1 MSVRS
6 VAFLTLDWTKLTPP
20 LVPNGCAW
28 YRCVLPAE
36 ELKKHGW
43 FVGVGIPAWTKEDTF
58 GLLMEP
64 TKAVAGWDVLV
75 LKLVMLQAVADS
87 MALAQANGQKVVVDI
102 DDFHEGLSAS
112 NHAYKATHPATNP
125 LSNREHYFR
134 IIDQADALITATPFL
149 HDYYLAQGKR
159 VFLVR
164 NGIDLDRWKPRKDH
178 AGRMPTIGWVGA
190 TPWRSNDLEEM
201 RPFLNDFLTDHH
213 LSFHHAGHIQGAP
226 TAADAL
232 GLTIKSTREPMRS
245 IYDYPRMF
253 RNIDIGIV
261 PLSDVPFNHAKSAI
275 KGLEYAAAGIPFIA
289 SPSPE
294 YIHLESLG
302 IGRVARTPT
311 EWIEA
316 LEALM
321 DPKQRA
327 LEKQRNLHGGYKH
340 HAMAGRGAEWHNAL
354 EGVVSTSVV

>member
-6 VAFLTLDWTKLTPP
+6 VAFLTLDWAKLEPP
-20 LVPNGCAW
+20 LIPNGCAW
-28 YRCVLPAE
+28 YRCVLPAH

-43 FVGVGIPAWTKEDTF
+43 FVGVGIPAWTNEDTL

-64 TKAVAGWDVLV
+64 TKAVAGWDVIV

-87 MALAQANGQKVVVDI
+87 MAVAKANGQKIVVDI

-112 NHAYKATHPATNP
+112 NHAYKATDPATNP

-149 HDYYLAQGKR
+149 HDYYEAQGKR

-164 NGIDLDRWKPRKDH
+164 NGIDLDRWTPRKDH
-178 AGRMPTIGWVGA
+178 AGHMPTIGWVGA
-190 TPWRSNDLEEM
+190 TPWRSNDLEQM
-201 RPFLNDFLTDHH
+201 RPFLNDFMSQHH
-213 LSFHHAGHIQGAP
+213 LKFHHAGHINGAP
-226 TAADAL
+226 RAADKM
-232 GLTIKSTREPMRS
+232 GLTVKATREPMKL
-245 IYDYPRMF
+245 IHDYPRMF

-261 PLSDVPFNHAKSAI
+261 PLSDVPFNAAKSGI
-275 KGLEYAAAGIPFIA
+275 KGIEYSAAGIPFIA

-311 EWIEA
+311 EWESA
-316 LEALM
+316 LTTLL
-321 DPKQRA
+321 DPKMRA
-327 LEKQRNLHGGYKH
+327 LEVERNLAGIRKH
-340 HAMAGRGAEWHNAL
+340 QTMASRGMEWHEVLSEIQAR
-354 EGVVSTSVV
+354 

>member
-6 VAFLTLDWTKLTPP
+6 VAFLTLDWSKLDPP
-20 LVPNGCAW
+20 LIPNGCAW
-28 YRCVLPAE
+28 YRCVLPAH
-36 ELKKHGW
+36 ELKKRGW
-43 FVGVGIPAWTKEDTF
+43 FVGVGLPAWTKEDTL

-64 TKAVAGWDVLV
+64 TKAVAGWDVIV

-87 MALAQANGQKVVVDI
+87 MAVARANGQKIVVDI

-112 NHAYKATHPATNP
+112 NHAYKATDPATNP

-149 HDYYLAQGKR
+149 RDYYQAQGKR

-190 TPWRSNDLEEM
+190 TPWRSNDLEQM
-201 RPFLNDFLTDHH
+201 RPFLNDFMSQHH
-213 LSFHHAGHIQGAP
+213 LEFHHAGHINGAP
-226 TAADAL
+226 RAADQM
-232 GLTIKSTREPMRS
+232 GLNVKTTREPMRL
-245 IYDYPRMF
+245 IHDYPRMF

-311 EWIEA
+311 EWESA
-316 LEALM
+316 LTTFL
-321 DPKQRA
+321 DPKVRA
-327 LEKQRNLHGGYKH
+327 LEVERNLDGVRNVCSIDRTGREWS
-340 HAMAGRGAEWHNAL
+340 HALQMIC
-354 EGVVSTSVV
+354 ST